1 MAEKMGQMSP
11 IHFYFEN
18 VNLNLRNRK
27 KLKGFINRLIIKE
40 KRQLAGLSYI
50 FSSDKALCEINRKYL
65 KHNFYTDVITFN
77 LSTSSKEILADI
89 YISADRVKENAQTLK
104 LSFKEELHRVMFHG
118 LLHLCGYND
127 KTENQRRLMRSR
139 ENFYLDLYFHSF
151 HVKH

>member
-18 VNLNLRNRK
+18 VDLNLRNRK
-27 KLKGFINRLIIKE
+27 KLKAFINRLIIKE

-50 FSSDKALCEINRKYL
+50 FSSDKALFEINRKYL

-127 KTENQRRLMRSR
+127 KTDNQRRVMRSR

>member
-1 MAEKMGQMSP
+1 MAKKMGQMSP

-18 VNLNLRNRK
+18 VDLNLRNRK
-27 KLKGFINRLIIKE
+27 KLKAFINRLIIKE
-40 KRQLAGLSYI
+40 NRQLAGLSYI
-50 FSSDKALCEINRKYL
+50 FSSDKALFEINRKYL
-65 KHNFYTDVITFN
+65 KHNFYTDVITFD

-127 KTENQRRLMRSR
+127 KTDNQRRVMRSR